1 MKTETLNQLRE
12 ALRDTLPEG
21 SVLADSGA
29 LTLYCAD
36 EAPDL
41 AATPDIVVK
50 ARDTRS
56 VSDTLRLCS
65 QFKIPVTT
73 RGTGTGV
80 TGGAVAVRGGVVLTC
95 EGMDRILEIDR
106 ENMTCTV
113 EPGLITG
120 NLQRAVL
127 EHGLMYPPDPSSL
140 DSCSIGGNVA
150 VGAGG
155 PRAVKYGTTRDYVLG
170 LEFVLPGGTVM
181 NTGGKFI
188 KNATGYN
195 LTGILIGSEGTLAVI
210 TKIILKLVP
219 APRHALD
226 LLVPFDSVREALA
239 TVHRIIS
246 GGVVPAALEFMEEDA
261 LALVGKIP
269 GMDLPFPGAKA
280 HLLIQLDGNSEDDIA
295 RGIERLMA
303 HIPSDPDRIIVAQSL
318 QQREKIW
325 KARRSIREAIT
336 RESPAFLAE
345 DTVVPR
351 ASIPDFLTE
360 LKRRF
365 GELGLRSVMF
375 GHAGDGNVHVD
386 VLRDT
391 MDSGAWKKNCIEI
404 KKLIYHTA
412 LLYGGTISGEHGIG
426 YLKKDYLPMAE
437 NRDKIELYK
446 RIKHAFDPDNILNPD
461 KIFNTSHTDNR

>member
-1 MKTETLNQLRE
+1 MNAETLQQLRD
-12 ALRDTLPEG
+12 ALTETLPEG
-21 SVLADSGA
+21 SVLTGTEA
-29 LTLYCAD
+29 LAPYCTD

-41 AATPDIVVK
+41 SSEPDIVVK
-50 ARDTRS
+50 ARDTQS

-80 TGGAVAVRGGVVLTC
+80 TGGSVAVRGGVVLAL

-113 EPGLITG
+113 EPGVITG
-120 NLQRAVL
+120 DLQRAVL

-170 LEFVLPGGTVM
+170 LEFVLPDGTVM
-181 NTGGKFI
+181 TSGGKFM
-188 KNATGYN
+188 KNATGYSI
-195 LTGILIGSEGTLAVI
+195 TGLLIGSEGTLAVI
-210 TKIILKLVP
+210 TKIILKLIP
-219 APRHALD
+219 APRHAID
-226 LLVPFDSVREALA
+226 LLVPFDSIREALS

-246 GGVVPAALEFMEEDA
+246 GGVIPAALEFMEEDA
-261 LALVGKIP
+261 LTLVGKLQ
-269 GMDLPFPGAKA
+269 GMELPFPEAKA

-295 RGIERLMA
+295 RDIERLMA
-303 HIPSDPDRIIVAQSL
+303 HIPSDPDRIIVAETP
-318 QQREKIW
+318 QQRERIW

-336 RESPAFLAE
+336 RESPVFLAE

-351 ASIPDFLTE
+351 ASIPDFLME
-360 LKRRF
+360 LKQRF
-365 GELGLRSVMF
+365 GERGLRSVIF

-391 MDSGAWKKNCIEI
+391 MENDAWNKICIEI
-404 KKLIYHTA
+404 KKIIYHTA
-412 LLYGGTISGEHGIG
+412 VSYGGTISGEHGIG
-426 YLKKDYLPMAE
+426 YLKKDYLPITA
-437 NRDKIELYK
+437 DHAKIELYR
-446 RIKHAFDPDNILNPD
+446 RIKHAFDPENILNPD
-461 KIFNTSHTDNR
+461 KIFSAHQK